1 MSESEKIVDVRAVID
16 EGRFSPYQWW
26 VLILGVLVLM
36 LDGYDVGAIG
46 FIAPVLVTEWG
57 ISRPDLAPVLSAA
70 LVGLAIGAVAAGPM
84 ADRIGRKL
92 ILVLAVIFFGV
103 FTVASAYAGSIES
116 LTWLRFATGLGLGA
130 AFPNTVT
137 LVAEYCPQRRRSLLI
152 SILLTGFVLGTALG
166 GYVAAAV
173 IGSHGWPAVL
183 LIGGILPLVL
193 TVALITTLPESL
205 RFLVLRGNAAVQ
217 ISKVLARIAPRLDTA
232 QARYVSSELQQVA
245 AGNPVQ
251 VMLGA
256 PLAVGSYLLWLTYF
270 AGLVVVYFI
279 LSWMPTL
286 ITQQGFDLQTAARL
300 VAFFTLAG
308 PVGAWL
314 AGWIMDRY
322 SPHLVIGGCYLFGA
336 VFLWRIGANAN
347 DLSGLY
353 WAVGLA
359 GFFVNAAQST
369 MSALAANFYPT
380 MARATGVSWMM
391 GIGRLGGILGAMA
404 GGALLSMQL
413 GFSQIFTVLMLAAVV
428 AGAAVIGKGLYYRT

>member
-256 PLAVGSYLLWLTYF
+256 SLAVGSYLLWLTYF